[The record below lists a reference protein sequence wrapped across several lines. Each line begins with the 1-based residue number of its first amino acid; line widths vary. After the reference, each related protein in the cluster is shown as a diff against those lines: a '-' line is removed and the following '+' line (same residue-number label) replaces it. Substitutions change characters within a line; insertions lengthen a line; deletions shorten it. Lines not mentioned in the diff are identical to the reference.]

1 MFVKISAILLSLG
14 FSLTAMAGIEAKSAK
29 RDPNISYKAYMV
41 RAYML
46 AQQEHLET
54 LAKAAVDSGMSADNA
69 AKMPVAA
76 WSTADELKEHF
87 EFVRDLRFL
96 ESPQQPGFKRRSSWL
111 FPDDGCFARA
121 ALAVKNLAS
130 RNDLPPNKIFVFGN
144 LNVKTNNSPD
154 GSVSWWYHVA
164 PIIEVQG
171 EKYVLDPAL
180 EPKHP
185 LRMMDWL
192 KLMGDPKQMQVAI
205 CGSGTYTPNDSCDKT
220 TDGLEKSA
228 GDDQIYYLDAE
239 WDRLLELNRDPHKE
253 LGDLPPWM

>member
-14 FSLTAMAGIEAKSAK
+14 FSLTAAAGIEAKSAK
-29 RDPNISYKAYMV
+29 RDPNVSYKAYMA
-41 RAYML
+41 RAYL
-46 AQQEHLET
+46 LSQQEHPDAT
-54 LAKAAVDSGMSADNA
+54 AKAAVDSGMSADNA
-69 AKMPVAA
+69 AKVPVASWA
-76 WSTADELKEHF
+76 TSAELKEHF

-111 FPDDGCFARA
+111 YPDDGCFARA

-130 RNDLPPNKIFVFGN
+130 NNQLPPNKIFVFGN
-144 LNVKTNNSPD
+144 LNVKTGNAPD

-171 EKYVLDPAL
+171 AKYVLDPAL

-185 LRMMDWL
+185 LPMMDWL
-192 KLMGDPKQMQVAI
+192 KLMGDPKQMEVAI

-220 TDGLEKSA
+220 TDGLEQGA